1 MEEQKPKR
9 VRKPITEKQRA
20 ARLANL
26 ASGRKKR
33 MEAAKAKKQSNQH
46 EEATDYDTDDTDESS
61 SEGFVI
67 SKKKQTRVRPRTDVE
82 PNDLRSLR
90 GDFDEL
96 KDIVKQMAIL
106 QKKSRKRSKSVPVPL
121 PQREATNVI
130 VVGGSATKPEVTQS
144 RAQDDYMAKLR
155 KTIFD

>member
-1 MEEQKPKR
+1 
-9 VRKPITEKQRA
+9 
-20 ARLANL
+20 
-26 ASGRKKR
+26 
-33 MEAAKAKKQSNQH
+33 MEAALAKKEQSMN
-46 EEATDYDTDDTDESS
+46 EESTDYDTDESS

-67 SKKKQTRVRPRTDVE
+67 SKKKQTRVRPRADVE

-106 QKKSRKRSKSVPVPL
+106 QKKSRKRSKSVPLQSMPL

>member
-1 MEEQKPKR
+1 MEEQKPKT
-9 VRKPITEKQRA
+9 RKPITEKQRA

-33 MEAAKAKKQSNQH
+33 MEAALAKKGLVSQKQQH
-46 EEATDYDTDDTDESS
+46 EEATDYDTDYDTDESS

-106 QKKSRKRSKSVPVPL
+106 QKKSRKRSKSVPVP

-144 RAQDDYMAKLR
+144 RAQEENH
-155 KTIFD
+155 I

>member
-1 MEEQKPKR
+1 MEEQKPKT
-9 VRKPITEKQRA
+9 RKPITEKQRA

-33 MEAAKAKKQSNQH
+33 MEAALAKKEQSMN
-46 EEATDYDTDDTDESS
+46 EESTDYDTDESS

-67 SKKKQTRVRPRTDVE
+67 SKKKQTRVRPRADVE